1 MKKTYL
7 YPQTEMV
14 PVEAR
19 VQILAGSSGE
29 DTGIKLKNTNSGIGD
44 QKIC

>member
-7 YPQTEMV
+7 IPQTEMV

-19 VQILAGSSGE
+19 VQILAGSGE
-29 DTGIKLKNTNSGIGD
+29 DTGIKLNNTGSGIGD